1 MQPIT
6 CWQPACYFGKCPDER
21 GNSIRGSTIYSMPD
35 NTWKELCE
43 AIMRETDPQK
53 LLALVE
59 ELNRTLDKREK
70 DLKKE
75 RGAQPAF
82 DSP

>member
-1 MQPIT
+1 
-6 CWQPACYFGKCPDER
+6 
-21 GNSIRGSTIYSMPD
+21 MPD

-75 RGAQPAF
+75 RGNQPAF
-82 DSP
+82 ETP